1 MKADIH
7 PKYQEVNVSCAC
19 GNRFT
24 TRATVAELS
33 LDICNV
39 CHPFYT
45 GRQKFVD
52 TAGRVEKFQQRFAW
66 KDESST
72 EVLGK
77 LAQNR
82 DDERKRIQ
90 AEEEASREEVKRR
103 KKQNEERRKQI
114 LEQKR
119 VEAEKAAENAAAQA
133 IIDAENQAKAAAAAE
148 VSAARAAEQASA
160 QAAEKERLAKEN
172 APVPLKVRPGGPVAA
187 RPKKSEDE
195 ASG

>member
-7 PKYQEVNVSCAC
+7 PKYQEVSVSCAC

-24 TRATVAELS
+24 TRATVSELS

-90 AEEEASREEVKRR
+90 EEEVASREEVKRR
-103 KKQNEERRKQI
+103 KRQNEERRKQI
-114 LEQKR
+114 LDQKR
-119 VEAEKAAENAAAQA
+119 VEAEKAAAAAAAQA
-133 IIDAENQAKAAAAAE
+133 VVDADNKVRAAAQAEAAAAKAAIE
-148 VSAARAAEQASA
+148 S
-160 QAAEKERLAKEN
+160 AEKERLAKEN

-187 RPKKSEDE
+187 RPKKADGE
-195 ASG
+195 AG